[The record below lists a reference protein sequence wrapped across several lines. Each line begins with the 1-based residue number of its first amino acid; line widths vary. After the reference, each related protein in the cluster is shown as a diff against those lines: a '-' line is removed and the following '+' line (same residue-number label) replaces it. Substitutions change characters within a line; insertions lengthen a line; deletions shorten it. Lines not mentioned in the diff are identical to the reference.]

1 MIKIAR
7 TPHHLAEIIHGYRR
21 LGGQSQD
28 TIATRAGIKQATLS
42 DFEADAAHAKI
53 ATLYK
58 LLDALGIEVVIRK
71 RGARLRAR

>member
-7 TPHHLAEIIHGYRR
+7 TPRHLAEIIHGYRR
-21 LGGQSQD
+21 LGGMTQEKV
-28 TIATRAGIKQATLS
+28 AARVGIKQATVS
-42 DFEADAAHAKI
+42 AFEADAAHAKI
-53 ATLYK
+53 ETLYK